1 MGTIAACV
9 RTHATCAQGH
19 AVSFTPCVMQ
29 LCKGKKHRASAA
41 QAARNENY
49 HEHHGNG
56 MKKRRL
62 AREEAT
68 DCVVADNFDDVFRY
82 EDHNFGFS
90 QGHVNKVAAANWEC
104 NPALLPVDTF
114 VPAFTLFNPHHR
126 TEPLTVCF
134 VDIVRK
140 RSETKLIGAYHELV
154 MPIKG
159 MKGNRASDRGA
170 WHLGYWE
177 TTANQ
182 PHITAESKAP
192 LQNIHNLLFHVKNCT
207 DRARAILMHTFKEH
221 PCLDLGDG
229 FHAIAIKN
237 SSSD

>member
-1 MGTIAACV
+1 M
-9 RTHATCAQGH
+9 
-19 AVSFTPCVMQ
+19 
-29 LCKGKKHRASAA
+29 GKKRRASAS

-49 HEHHGNG
+49 HERHGNG

-68 DCVVADNFDDVFRY
+68 DRVVADNFDDVFRY
-82 EDHNFGFS
+82 EDRDFGFS
-90 QGHVNKVAAANWEC
+90 QEHVNKVAAANWEC

-114 VPAFTLFNPHHR
+114 APAFTLFNPHDR
-126 TEPLTVCF
+126 TEPLAVRF

-154 MPIKG
+154 TPIEG
-159 MKGNRASDRGA
+159 MKGKYKGVPKHSSKKTDANRASDSGA

-182 PHITAESKAP
+182 PRITAESKAP
-192 LQNIHNLLFHVKNCT
+192 LQNSRQIRKIHNLLFHIKEYAVKPLQN
-207 DRARAILMHTFKEH
+207 
-221 PCLDLGDG
+221 
-229 FHAIAIKN
+229 AIKRYFPTQWEWRQMYVQIF
-237 SSSD
+237 SQTE